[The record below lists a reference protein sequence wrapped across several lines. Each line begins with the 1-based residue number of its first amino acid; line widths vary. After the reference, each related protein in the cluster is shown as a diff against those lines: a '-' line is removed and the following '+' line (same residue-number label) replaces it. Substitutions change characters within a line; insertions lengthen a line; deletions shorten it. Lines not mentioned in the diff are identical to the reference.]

1 MISIENL
8 CFRYPNTETNVLN
21 DISLTIDE
29 GDYIAI
35 VGTSGSGKST
45 FLSILGLLNKPS
57 TGDYLIAGKNILN
70 LTNKSLSLL
79 KTHEIG
85 FIFQNYNLLSHL
97 SIFHNVALPLNYNSE
112 VKRAE
117 YRGKVID
124 ALEKV
129 NMSEYIDRKPD
140 QLSGGQQQ
148 RIAIARALVNNPSL
162 ILADEP
168 TGNLDTKNS
177 QKVYD
182 LLAKLNKAGN
192 TICLIT
198 HEIHYASKAKKLW
211 HIEDGRLLNQ
221 HQTLSINQE
230 QIIPDNPQQILSI
243 DNQLT
248 AKHFVA

>member
-1 MISIENL
+1 MNVPMISMDNL
-8 CFRYPNTETNVLN
+8 YFRYPDTEINVLN
-21 DISLTIDE
+21 DINLTINE

-57 TGDYLIAGKNILN
+57 KGDFLIAGTNVLN

-85 FIFQNYNLLSHL
+85 FIFQNFNLLSHL
-97 SIFHNVALPLNYNSE
+97 SILQNVALPLCYNAE
-112 VKRAE
+112 VKRSE

-124 ALEKV
+124 ALDEV

-177 QKVYD
+177 QQVFD
-182 LLAKLNKAGN
+182 LLAKLNKAGK

-198 HEIHYASKAKKLW
+198 HDIQYASKAKRLW

-221 HQTLSINQE
+221 HQETSINQ
-230 QIIPDNPQQILSI
+230 QHTTSHL
-243 DNQLT
+243 
-248 AKHFVA
+248 VA